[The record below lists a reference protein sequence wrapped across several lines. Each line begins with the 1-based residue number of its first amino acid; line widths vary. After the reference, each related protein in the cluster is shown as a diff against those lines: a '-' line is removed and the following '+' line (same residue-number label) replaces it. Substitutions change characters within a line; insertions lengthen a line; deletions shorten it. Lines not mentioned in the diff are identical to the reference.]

1 MQHIYTNFLL
11 RKLWPPFQNTKQ
23 SYFGVEQCNLF
34 ELFKSKSNTCKVY
47 HVKTRPFLR
56 YNFICSIGKRNLTVP
71 SLGTNAT
78 SNENA
83 KSVRFATLPLVNSFS
98 SDLRVPSSLSSWHQL
113 FNRQITLSTRPQLF
127 KRWITLCI
135 DRSLSTE

>member
-1 MQHIYTNFLL
+1 M

-56 YNFICSIGKRNLTVP
+56 YNFICSIGKRKVSTQTQHQMKMQKRAEKTESKFWCSVCHAAIGEFFSFP
-71 SLGTNAT
+71 S
-78 SNENA
+78 S
-83 KSVRFATLPLVNSFS
+83 
-98 SDLRVPSSLSSWHQL
+98 LRVPSSLSSWHQL

-127 KRWITLCI
+127 KRWITLSI
-135 DRSLSTE
+135 GYISIH